1 MVMSPWLPVSF
12 SSPEEAILFS
22 VVFYG
27 WLGSEIIGSM
37 ILPRLRQYQGGVKRE
52 RKDRGSG
59 MVIITGVTAS
69 IFVAFAF
76 SRNNIALLPGWTF
89 YPGIACMIG
98 GIFLRQWS
106 IAILGRFFSM
116 SVSVQERQTI
126 VRNGPYRFI
135 RHPSYTGAL
144 LTLVGTGLAI
154 QSWGAVLILV
164 LIFGFVYGYRILV
177 EEKALVTQAGEEYI
191 AYMKE
196 TKMLI
201 PFVI

>member
-1 MVMSPWLPVSF
+1 MVMTPWLPVSF
-12 SSPEEAILFS
+12 SSTDEAILFS

-37 ILPRLRQYQGGVKRE
+37 VLPRLRHYQSGVKRE

-59 MVIITGVTAS
+59 MVIITGVIAS

-76 SRNNIALLPGWTF
+76 SRNTIALLPDWTF

-116 SVSVQERQTI
+116 SVSVQERQSI
-126 VRNGPYRFI
+126 IRDGPYRYI

-144 LTLVGTGLAI
+144 LTLTGIGLAI
-154 QSWGAVLILV
+154 QSWGALLILV
-164 LIFGFVYGYRILV
+164 LIFGFAYGYRILV
-177 EEKALVTQAGEEYI
+177 EEKALVTHIGEEYI

-196 TKMLI
+196 TNMLI
-201 PFVI
+201 PFVL